1 MAKEKRDIL
10 RVSARPYIAKKVREE
25 AGDGSISAVISNA
38 LDEHFNPDYGLDS
51 TYLKK
56 LKEVAIKEKR
66 DPRDMVRYITELYL
80 DKVKYVKV
88 FP

>member
-1 MAKEKRDIL
+1 MAKEERDIL

-38 LDEHFNPDYGLDS
+38 LDEHFDPNYGLDEA
-51 TYLKK
+51 YLKK
-56 LKEVAIKEKR
+56 LHEVAVKEKR
-66 DPRDMVRYITELYL
+66 NPKDMVRYITELYL

-88 FP
+88 FD